1 MVSFYF
7 ILLLI
12 TQKYLL
18 LCETTEI
25 FLLNLF

>member
-7 ILLLI
+7 ILLLV
-12 TQKYLL
+12 TQKYLS

-25 FLLNLF
+25 FRLNFF